1 MEVDQILDLIGEVEE
16 ENPETGI
23 LSVRRHSDGKIL
35 KIADLVRVEGRDRIV
50 EYLRNTDDED
60 DMDIIIALGMAKKG
74 LIGRIASMH

>member
-35 KIADLVRVEGRDRIV
+35 KIA
-50 EYLRNTDDED
+50 
-60 DMDIIIALGMAKKG
+60 
-74 LIGRIASMH
+74 